1 MLYPVMKERL
11 PGFRVNPNS
20 PLYRGLVLAPFD
32 PAIGRYA
39 QDIPFTLRPLG
50 WKDVYN
56 LDQPGPRN
64 IAVWHSLFR
73 RHCAWGNGLLEL
85 PTYSILQPT
94 GDFTFS
100 VYCRGYP
107 DHDCFQTF
115 YRILNGS
122 QTKLHFGVHSWWPFF
137 TLNGVTINVYSSHYA
152 VVVRYLASTNTLQMF
167 GNGFLY
173 SSTTVSLP
181 DWASNDR
188 IVAWYQR
195 EPGYIADVMY
205 WRRALSE
212 NEIIAISDVNNIDYR
227 LGRNSPP
234 LLLPPQRK
242 LWPVVIITTPQAVP
256 EGYGSAIGIGRTQ
269 AKGYVL
275 RKGVGFARAIGQA
288 FAKGHSTA
296 YGSAQVQAIG
306 QTQAQGY
313 TAAYGSAQVQATSQT
328 QAQGYSATYGSA
340 QVQAIGQT
348 QAQGYS
354 ATYGSAQVQAIGQT
368 KAQGYSTTYGSA
380 QVQAIGQTKAQGYTA
395 AYGSAQVQATGQT
408 QAQGFVVPSGSAQAQ
423 TVGQLAAVGYRIAS
437 GYSQVRAFAAVAAT
451 GYILPRGSC
460 LAQAIGT
467 TRGRGYIQPVGYAAA
482 TAIGKTRSLAFCSL
496 PDAVIWFAAP
506 RSFVWSAV
514 PRRFVWSAD
523 RRNFV

>member
-1 MLYPVMKERL
+1 MLYTVMKERL
-11 PGFRVNPNS
+11 PGFRVNTNS

-39 QDIPFTLRPLG
+39 QGIPFTLRPLG
-50 WKDVYN
+50 WKNAFN
-56 LDQPGPRN
+56 LDQTGPRN

-73 RHCAWGNGLLEL
+73 RHCASGDGILEL

-100 VYCRGYP
+100 VYWRGYP
-107 DHDCFQTF
+107 DRDCYQTF

-122 QTKLHFGVHSWWPFF
+122 QTKLHFGVHSWWPYF
-137 TLNGVTINVYSSHYA
+137 TLNGVTINVHWTHYA

-181 DWASNDR
+181 VWASNDR
-188 IVAWYQR
+188 IVVWHPW

-256 EGYGSAIGIGRTQ
+256 EGYGSAIGIGQTQ

-288 FAKGHSTA
+288 FAQGHST
-296 YGSAQVQAIG
+296 
-306 QTQAQGY
+306 T
-313 TAAYGSAQVQATSQT
+313 YGSAQVQAT
-328 QAQGYSATYGSA
+328 
-340 QVQAIGQT
+340 GQT
-348 QAQGYS
+348 Q
-354 ATYGSAQVQAIGQT
+354 
-368 KAQGYSTTYGSA
+368 AQGYSTTYGSA
-380 QVQAIGQTKAQGYTA
+380 QVQATGQTQAQGYSTTYGSA
-395 AYGSAQVQATGQT
+395 QVQATGQTQAQGYSTAYGSAQVQATGQT

-460 LAQAIGT
+460 LAQAVGT

-496 PDAVIWFAAP
+496 PDAVIWFAGP

-514 PRRFVWSAD
+514 PRRFVWSAA
-523 RRNFV
+523 RRHFV